1 MWTMTR
7 LRQATPAGFPMTIH
21 RSLKL
26 KSALKR
32 SRNVWTRI
40 ERLEALTR
48 AGEWQPGKSVYGLRK
63 VRTSAKVR
71 KT

>member
-1 MWTMTR
+1 
-7 LRQATPAGFPMTIH
+7 MTIH

-40 ERLEALTR
+40 ERMAELAKT
-48 AGEWQPGKSVYGLRK
+48 GEWDSGKSVFGLRK
-63 VRTSAKVR
+63 VRTGSQVR
-71 KT
+71 KKK